1 MATSITQSGVALPH
15 STPRGARHLRP
26 RSTSARAAARSRHR
40 SGDRSPRRGAELLD
54 RASLVRRRR
63 GDACPAGDDR
73 PRDHGDGPRLTAELC
88 PPPLFGAG
96 SHQPGRRSSDQPGPR
111 CGPPSAKSR
120 LRSQEG
126 APSRPSGA
134 GLRRPMV
141 AGLFAHGHRAGCC
154 GLPRRAGTCS
164 LTDGLIRQVRGARPR
179 LAGPATTSTTRWPVS
194 PCSWRSGPPSHF
206 VGQAAVGSCPA
217 TDPRRASPEL
227 TL

>member
-96 SHQPGRRSSDQPGPR
+96 SHQPGRRSSARYAMRTAVGKVLTPV
-111 CGPPSAKSR
+111 SR
-120 LRSQEG
+120 R
-126 APSRPSGA
+126 
-134 GLRRPMV
+134 
-141 AGLFAHGHRAGCC
+141 
-154 GLPRRAGTCS
+154 GTDVPWS
-164 LTDGLIRQVRGARPR
+164 QVRGVPPSTGRVCDHLDDALGFAEFMALGRTITLLLVRPRSGRARPQTH
-179 LAGPATTSTTRWPVS
+179 GEPARNS
-194 PCSWRSGPPSHF
+194 PCEGDTDASMGGLSGPSTWC
-206 VGQAAVGSCPA
+206 S
-217 TDPRRASPEL
+217 DP
-227 TL
+227 